1 MSKVNLE
8 SVQNGTERLQTELK
22 ELLQFTTSQ
31 NEELLKH
38 LTDLKYNLTE
48 KSRKAEQLSE
58 SITTEETKKRVR
70 ATELE
75 ELNAE
80 LQKLNHHKDVL
91 VSEISSQQ
99 KDIEQLSSLILEKEK
114 SKTEISIAVDS
125 LTQRTSEQKRK
136 IEEHE
141 VLIDAIN
148 KDFTEDSLKKDS
160 IYAQISN
167 QYNSMISKS
176 KALEF
181 LVKKDIVILPEIK
194 VIRSLKV
201 PGMDS
206 ELNIRKTSGVSDQ
219 IIRNILLDLDKRE
232 IISFD
237 PLSGKVQILD
247 KIDI

>member
-8 SVQNGTERLQTELK
+8 SVQNDTERLQTEIK
-22 ELLQFTTSQ
+22 ELLQFTASQ
-31 NEELLKH
+31 NEELLKY

-48 KSRKAEQLSE
+48 RSRKAEQLSE

-75 ELNAE
+75 ELTTE

-99 KDIEQLSSLILEKEK
+99 KDIEQLSSIILEKEK

-125 LTQRTSEQKRK
+125 LTQRIAEQKRK

-148 KDFTEDSLKKDS
+148 KDFTEDSLKKDT
-160 IYAQISN
+160 IYAQIAS

-176 KALEF
+176 RALKF

-206 ELNIRKTSGVSDQ
+206 EENIRKTSGVSDQ

-237 PLSGKVQILD
+237 PLSGNVQILD
-247 KIDI
+247 NIDI

>member
-22 ELLQFTTSQ
+22 ELLQFTSSQ
-31 NEELLKH
+31 NVELSKH

-48 KSRKAEQLSE
+48 KARKTEQLSE

-75 ELNAE
+75 ELNTE
-80 LQKLNHHKDVL
+80 LQKLNHHKDIL

-99 KDIEQLSSLILEKEK
+99 KDIEQLSSIILEKEK

-125 LTQRTSEQKRK
+125 LTQRTAEQKRK

-148 KDFTEDSLKKDS
+148 EDFTKDSLKKDT

-176 KALEF
+176 KALKF